1 MESTVSK
8 SLLIFNKIKKFA
20 YFPSAICRTL
30 HLKEINK
37 VQKNGNNYPALLKM
51 PVNSPPVWT
60 PWPPPVWWEGDWW

>member
-8 SLLIFNKIKKFA
+8 RLLIFNKIKKIA

-51 PVNSPPVWT
+51 PVKSPPVWT
-60 PWPPPVWWEGDWW
+60 PWPLPVWWEGDW